1 MKQSN
6 SFYDFERAFD
16 DFDRSD
22 NFSRE
27 GLRALYDYL
36 EEYEDS
42 TGEEL
47 ELDVIAICCEF
58 TEFEN
63 LDDFWDNYDE
73 DDYPNMQAI
82 EDNTTVIPI
91 PGSDGFIIQ
100 DF

>member
-1 MKQSN
+1 MKQTI

-16 DFDRSD
+16 SMRPD
-22 NFSRE
+22 NFSYD
-27 GLRALYDYL
+27 GLRALFDYL

-63 LDDFWDNYDE
+63 MEEFWGNYDE

>member
-1 MKQSN
+1 L
-6 SFYDFERAFD
+6 F
-16 DFDRSD
+16 
-22 NFSRE
+22 
-27 GLRALYDYL
+27 DYL

-100 DF
+100 DI